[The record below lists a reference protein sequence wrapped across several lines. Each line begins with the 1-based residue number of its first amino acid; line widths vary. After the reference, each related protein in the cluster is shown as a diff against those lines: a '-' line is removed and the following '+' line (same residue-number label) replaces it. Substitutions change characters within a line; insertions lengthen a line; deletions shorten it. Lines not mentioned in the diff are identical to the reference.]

1 MVSEV
6 RLGLPCCGI
15 DARSE
20 TMAIGVAIIF
30 LVSLLTVSSSIHLSA
45 NRLQQKRLEFH
56 RHVLKN

>member
-20 TMAIGVAIIF
+20 IMAIRVATIS

-45 NRLQQKRLEFH
+45 TTLQRKRLEFH